1 MSEISAQIGSQIRT
15 LRKKR
20 KMTLDDLSGIIHKS
34 RSTIS
39 KYEKGEIAMLKSIG
53 FQHKTIQK
61 WQMMRMAFVVIVA
74 MIVSIPL
81 SLLSNTIVLK
91 PIFAIMGAQVNIQVD
106 PLQAY
111 LIYPGI
117 LLIGIM
123 ISTLIA
129 THSVKNINIR
139 EMNNLE

>member
-1 MSEISAQIGSQIRT
+1 
-15 LRKKR
+15 
-20 KMTLDDLSGIIHKS
+20 
-34 RSTIS
+34 
-39 KYEKGEIAMLKSIG
+39 
-53 FQHKTIQK
+53 
-61 WQMMRMAFVVIVA
+61 MMRMAFVVIVA

-81 SLLSNTIVLK
+81 SLLSNTIILK

>member
-1 MSEISAQIGSQIRT
+1 
-15 LRKKR
+15 
-20 KMTLDDLSGIIHKS
+20 
-34 RSTIS
+34 
-39 KYEKGEIAMLKSIG
+39 
-53 FQHKTIQK
+53 
-61 WQMMRMAFVVIVA
+61 
-74 MIVSIPL
+74 
-81 SLLSNTIVLK
+81 
-91 PIFAIMGAQVNIQVD
+91 MGAQVNIQVD

>member
-1 MSEISAQIGSQIRT
+1 
-15 LRKKR
+15 
-20 KMTLDDLSGIIHKS
+20 
-34 RSTIS
+34 
-39 KYEKGEIAMLKSIG
+39 
-53 FQHKTIQK
+53 
-61 WQMMRMAFVVIVA
+61 MAFVVIVA

-81 SLLSNTIVLK
+81 SLLSNTIILK

>member
-1 MSEISAQIGSQIRT
+1 
-15 LRKKR
+15 
-20 KMTLDDLSGIIHKS
+20 
-34 RSTIS
+34 
-39 KYEKGEIAMLKSIG
+39 
-53 FQHKTIQK
+53 
-61 WQMMRMAFVVIVA
+61 MAFVVIVA